1 MAFDQRLIGL
11 WTLPERQDEVVYE
24 LTASG
29 RLFIHDIPTPYQV
42 AADGMSLNWV
52 DAPAFDRVGEPA
64 TGLTGSWTRRH
75 EEDDVIETVTF
86 NADGSYLSAW
96 DPGDN
101 YWGMYEDL
109 GGTLRTIEYR
119 GQVSTDGD
127 RYRHVVG
134 SDSLEYRYALL
145 DENSFTL
152 FDDANDLDYRYRRFI
167 PPAG

>member
-11 WTLPERQDEVVYE
+11 WVLPERQDDVVYE

-29 RLFIHDIPTPYQV
+29 RLFIHDIPSPYQV
-42 AADGMSLNWV
+42 AADGKRLNWV

-64 TGLTGSWTRRH
+64 TGLEGSWQRH
-75 EEDDVIETVTF
+75 HDQDDVTETVTF

-109 GGTLRTIEYR
+109 GDTLRTIEYR
-119 GQVSTDGD
+119 GQVSTDEG
-127 RYRHVVG
+127 RYRHVVS
-134 SDSLEYRYALL
+134 SDSYLYRYVVH

-152 FDDANDLDYRYRRFI
+152 FDDENGLDYRYQRAV
-167 PPAG
+167 PSAS